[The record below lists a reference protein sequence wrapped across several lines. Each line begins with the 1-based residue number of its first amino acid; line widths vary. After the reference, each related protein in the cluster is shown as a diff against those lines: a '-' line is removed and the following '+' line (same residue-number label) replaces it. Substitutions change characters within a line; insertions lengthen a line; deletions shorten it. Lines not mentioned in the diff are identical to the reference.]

1 VTGLWRGAHQ
11 PVCAHDLAVRLLGPD
26 DYARTRGVAQQ
37 AARLAR
43 ATHLPRDGRARLL
56 CAAWLH
62 RVAAP
67 REAGRRLRAAGQEEL
82 ARMVAHSGFAAMAAA
97 MRGEEPLE
105 REFPVPAGADEGLL
119 MQLDIARV
127 TTDEAG
133 AAASPARCL
142 RELVDRVGPAD
153 PEVRAMVALVARL
166 GEDPGA
172 RALVEL
178 LAPAAAR

>member
-1 VTGLWRGAHQ
+1 
-11 PVCAHDLAVRLLGPD
+11 
-26 DYARTRGVAQQ
+26 
-37 AARLAR
+37 
-43 ATHLPRDGRARLL
+43 
-56 CAAWLH
+56 
-62 RVAAP
+62 
-67 REAGRRLRAAGQEEL
+67 
-82 ARMVAHSGFAAMAAA
+82 MVAHSGFAAMAAA